1 MMLNKISIGL
11 LTAMVGST
19 GYAAGYS
26 TTQVSNQPLYNES
39 PLINAQRDVVWSAAT
54 PSGRKIFLFRNADS
68 SVRQLNN
75 DNAYYNNYQINA
87 RGDVVWT
94 SFVGTGSQQEVFLY
108 TARTRAV
115 TQISSG
121 NYNPYEN
128 GPQLSNGGDVAWTA
142 PQNTAIIR
150 YDAATKVAAP
160 LKFPNAT
167 LNGYPRINTRGDIV
181 WNASVGGHSQI
192 LRFLAANKSI
202 DDLSNRRL
210 DAYANQQIDDRGDVV
225 WNGSDGNGNDS
236 EMYRYDG
243 VTRRVTQLTNDA
255 YDEDQ
260 FQQGASGDITWV
272 VFLPD
277 GTCSIELYRASTGQI
292 VHVANEAEPRSVY
305 PKINARGDV
314 AWTAISGTT
323 YTSNLYVAA
332 TQQIVQLTNTQ
343 NQGVFELALAD
354 NGDAAW
360 SFHDGND
367 FEVFTYQASTGA
379 KTQLTNNTV
388 DDGIIKMNA
397 QGSLV
402 WTQFNPSDS
411 QIIRAVKINN

>member
-1 MMLNKISIGL
+1 MMLNKISIGF

-26 TTQVSNQPLYNES
+26 TTQISNQPLYNEN
-39 PLINAQRDVVWSAAT
+39 PLINLQRDVVWSAAT

-108 TARTRAV
+108 TARTKTV

-121 NYNPYEN
+121 NYNPYDN
-128 GPQLSNGGDVAWTA
+128 GPQLSNGGDVVWST

-150 YDAATKVAAP
+150 YNAATKVATP
-160 LKFPNAT
+160 LTFPNAT
-167 LNGYPRINTRGDIV
+167 LNAYPRINTRGDIA
-181 WNASVGGHSQI
+181 WLATVGGHSQI
-192 LRFLAANKSI
+192 LRFLAADKSI
-202 DDLSNRRL
+202 ADISNRRL
-210 DAYANQQIDDRGDVV
+210 DAYGNQQIDDRGDIV
-225 WNGSDGNGNDS
+225 WNGSDGNDS

-260 FQQGASGDITWV
+260 FQLGASGDITWV
-272 VFLPD
+272 GFLPG
-277 GTCSIELYRASTGQI
+277 GTYSIELYRPSTGRV
-292 VHVANEAEPRSVY
+292 VHIANETRFVT

-323 YTSNLYVAA
+323 YTSNLYVAS

-343 NQGVFELALAD
+343 NQGVFELVLAD

-360 SFHDGND
+360 SFHDGSD
-367 FEVFTYQASTGA
+367 YEVFTYQASTGA

-411 QIIRAVKINN
+411 QIIRAVKVNN